1 MAENISSHDQRS
13 DIISSVEIPLPVDKL
28 ALELVGHGSSSGS
41 SIKPKTLAV
50 LVATGS
56 FNPPTYMHLRMFEM
70 AKDALESEGL
80 CVIGGYMSPVNDAYK
95 KKGLISSEHRIKL
108 CELACRSSE
117 YIMVDPWE
125 ASQNS
130 YQRTLTVLSRIKTSL
145 CAIGLFPK
153 ESLKV
158 MLACG
163 SDLIESFA
171 TPGVW
176 IPDQV
181 KTICRDYGLICVSRE
196 EQDIEKIISDNEIL
210 YENRSNIKIVDQII
224 PNIISSTRLRDCI
237 SKGLSI
243 KYLTPDEVI
252 EYIRGQHLYLNP

>member
-95 KKGLISSEHRIKL
+95 KKSRASDNYLGPHFFGTSNKALRTSMPKFRIHHG
-108 CELACRSSE
+108 RS
-117 YIMVDPWE
+117 M
-125 ASQNS
+125 
-130 YQRTLTVLSRIKTSL
+130 
-145 CAIGLFPK
+145 G

>member
-125 ASQNS
+125 
-130 YQRTLTVLSRIKTSL
+130 
-145 CAIGLFPK
+145 
-153 ESLKV
+153 V

>member
-41 SIKPKTLAV
+41 SIKPKTFVV

-95 KKGLISSEHRIKL
+95 KRGLISSEHRIKL

-125 ASQNS
+125 
-130 YQRTLTVLSRIKTSL
+130 
-145 CAIGLFPK
+145 
-153 ESLKV
+153 V

-163 SDLIESFA
+163 SDLLESFA

-196 EQDIEKIISDNEIL
+196 EQDIEKIISNNEIL

-252 EYIRGQHLYLNP
+252 EYIREQHLYLNP